1 MFDEKL
7 FGLPL
12 TLLALAAAVVAVVYL
27 VWDLTGSATGWR
39 WLVLRWAH
47 GLCWVLLAL
56 AALAKARITPVPE
69 AWAQPL
75 AISGGLVYAV
85 FVVTNLT
92 KG

>member
-1 MFDEKL
+1 MFDQKL
-7 FGLPL
+7 FGIPL

-27 VWDLTGSATGWR
+27 VWDLTGSITGWR

-47 GLCWVLLAL
+47 GVCWVLLAL

-69 AWAQPL
+69 TWAQPL
-75 AISGGLVYAV
+75 AIAGGLVYAA
-85 FVVTNLT
+85 FIVTNLT